1 MSIQK
6 AVTVKSSPARQRKAR
21 QLEEYFNA
29 LQQYRYFLIASITG
43 LPASVL
49 KQSKSLLRE
58 DGSLLKVV
66 KNTVFLI
73 ALEKAGKNPKE
84 AEQHLKGQN
93 AVIFTNKNP
102 FSIIFFLDKQKIMR
116 EARAGD
122 VATNEIVLP
131 AGNTG
136 IPPGPM
142 ISNFNKLGIPTRVQE
157 GSIWIAK
164 DTVVA
169 RPGDVISPELA
180 ELLTKLGL
188 KPIESKLQ
196 IKAIY
201 LDGRIISPKDVEL
214 DVKLWRDRLSSA
226 HTQAYNLAFNAA
238 LPLPQVLPAII
249 GKAHMEALALAA
261 QAGFPAKEAVP
272 MILAKAE
279 AQAKALYEKL
289 KAIKPEL

>member
-1 MSIQK
+1 MQK
-6 AVTVKSSPARQRKAR
+6 AAGVRSSPARARKSR
-21 QLEEYFNA
+21 LLEGYVKA
-29 LQQYRYFLIASITG
+29 LEQYRYFLVATITG
-43 LPASVL
+43 LPASVI
-49 KQSKSLLRE
+49 KASKSLLLG

-66 KNTVFLI
+66 KNTIFLI
-73 ALEKAGKNPKE
+73 ALEKAGKNAKE
-84 AEQHLKGQN
+84 AEQYLKGQN

-122 VATNEIVLP
+122 IATSEIVLP

-180 ELLTKLGL
+180 EVLTRLGL

-201 LDGRIISPKDVEL
+201 LDGKIVAPKDVEL
-214 DVKLWRDRLSSA
+214 DVKLWVDRLASA
-226 HTQAYNLAFNAA
+226 HAQACSLAFNAA
-238 LPLPQVLPAII
+238 LPIPQTLPALISR
-249 GKAHMEALALAA
+249 AHAEALALAS
-261 QAGFPAKEAVP
+261 QAGYPTKEVLP
-272 MILAKAE
+272 TVLGRAE

-289 KAIKPEL
+289 KTIYPEL